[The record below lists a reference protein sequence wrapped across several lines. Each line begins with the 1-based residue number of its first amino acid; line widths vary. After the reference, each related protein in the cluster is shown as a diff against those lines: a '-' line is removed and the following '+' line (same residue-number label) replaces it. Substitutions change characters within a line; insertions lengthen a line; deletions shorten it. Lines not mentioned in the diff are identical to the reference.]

1 MDLVVMSAGFGTR
14 FGERIKQLEPIG
26 PNGETIME
34 MSAID
39 AVNAGFD
46 KIIFVIR
53 KEIEELFVETV
64 AKKLLSKGICLGY
77 VFQDM
82 ENGVRGTVGAVLSA
96 KEVINTKEP
105 FGVINADDY
114 YGKDSFELMVK
125 NKWQERFLIGYP
137 LQNTLSETGE
147 VNRGICKVDTEGNLI
162 ELDEMK
168 GITKKNAPEAIAS
181 MNMWVFNKQAL
192 EEMEWLY
199 DTVKEGGV
207 KELILSDWVSFDL
220 KMAEDMTFAQ
230 PHNWKVIETNNQWV
244 GITFEDDVPQAR
256 EALKNW
262 KA

>member
-64 AKKLLSKGICLGY
+64 AKKLLSRGICLGY

-96 KEVINTKEP
+96 KDVINTKEP

-114 YGKDSFELMVK
+114 YGKESFELMVK

-162 ELDEMK
+162 ELDEMR

-192 EEMEWLY
+192 KEMKWLY

-207 KELILSDWVSFDL
+207 KELILSDWASFDL
-220 KMAEDMTFAQ
+220 KMAEEMTFAQ
-230 PHNWKVIETNNQWV
+230 PHNWKVIETNSQWV